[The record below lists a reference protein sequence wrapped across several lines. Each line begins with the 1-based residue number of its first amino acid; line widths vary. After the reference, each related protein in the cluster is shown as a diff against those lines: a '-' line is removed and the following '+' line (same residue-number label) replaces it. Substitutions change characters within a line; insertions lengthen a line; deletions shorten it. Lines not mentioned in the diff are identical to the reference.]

1 MKRIILA
8 SKSPRRKELLEI
20 TGFKFEIISK
30 ETDETMDL
38 SKNLEDEIKRV
49 ALEKA
54 NAIKDDNSE
63 AIIIGADTIV
73 VLDNEILLKPNTID
87 NAINMLS
94 KLNGKKHKVLTGV
107 AITYKD
113 KVINWCEEA
122 TVCFLPLTKQEI
134 IDYANTKEPLDKA
147 GAYGI
152 QGKGSLLIDY
162 IQGDYYSIMGL
173 PISKVNKVLKDLI

>member
-73 VLDNEILLKPNTID
+73 VLDNEIL
-87 NAINMLS
+87 S
-94 KLNGKKHKVLTGV
+94 KMYDMYHSHIK
-107 AITYKD
+107 
-113 KVINWCEEA
+113 
-122 TVCFLPLTKQEI
+122 
-134 IDYANTKEPLDKA
+134 
-147 GAYGI
+147 
-152 QGKGSLLIDY
+152 
-162 IQGDYYSIMGL
+162 
-173 PISKVNKVLKDLI
+173 